1 MTRQSNGL
9 PLSGFTESHDAEHAA
24 DVEHLD
30 DVAGLHAL
38 GHVARVAEQRL
49 AMAERARNDVA
60 LADLGHAAAG
70 ELERVVGGLVG
81 EDLHDHD
88 HAFLGRECSRWTTR
102 TSLPRPQAW
111 VTEAILSTTTV
122 RISSFLASRT
132 RMEHARE
139 RNDLRKAQRILRRPF
154 AMRTR
159 HTRPSRRP

>member
-9 PLSGFTESHDAEHAA
+9 PLSGLTESHDAEHAA

-38 GHVARVAEQRL
+38 GHVARIAEQRL

-81 EDLHDHD
+81 EDFHDHD
-88 HAFLGRECSRWTTR
+88 HAFLGGNVVGGDAHLVAQAAGLGDRSNLVDDYCSHLAVPITF
-102 TSLPRPQAW
+102 LP
-111 VTEAILSTTTV
+111 
-122 RISSFLASRT
+122 
-132 RMEHARE
+132 HAHGTC
-139 RNDLRKAQRILRRPF
+139 P
-154 AMRTR
+154 
-159 HTRPSRRP
+159 